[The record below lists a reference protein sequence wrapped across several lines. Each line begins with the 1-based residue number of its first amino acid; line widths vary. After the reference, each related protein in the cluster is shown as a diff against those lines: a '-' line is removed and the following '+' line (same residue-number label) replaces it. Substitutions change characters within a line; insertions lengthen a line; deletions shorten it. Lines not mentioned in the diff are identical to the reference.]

1 MVRPRNVVLLLIL
14 GLLVAWAGAS
24 AQNTVGRW
32 ALGVHGGLNM
42 WINDYN
48 TQKISPAGELSLRYG
63 ATNFFSLGLKAGY
76 DVLQAASD
84 PPQGMTYDYLRVNGI
99 TTSVVGYFHFAPKKK
114 FNPYAFIGGG
124 AMFYQR
130 YTANKAGTPTTET
143 LTSYVV
149 PAGVGFDAFMNKNT
163 SFSAELGYKNSG
175 DWIDTRKNNSL
186 DGALTARVGLVFF
199 LGRSEADDDDADG
212 LTNGQELRIGT
223 DPKSADTDGDGLKDG
238 EEVRRYRTNPLRADT
253 DGDGLSDGDEVIKY
267 TTSPTRPDSD
277 VDGLSDGDEVSKY
290 GTDPLRMDSDG
301 DGLVD
306 GDEVSKYQSNPL
318 KVDTDGD
325 GLTDWDEVK
334 SYRSDPTK
342 ADTDGDGLNDGD
354 EVKKNKTDPTK
365 ADSDGGSI
373 SDGEEVTRG
382 TNPLDPRDDVAG
394 VTISLERSKRVV
406 LEGVTFATASARLLP
421 ESMPM
426 LEKAYAAL
434 AAKPAVK
441 VEIVGYTDN
450 AGSAKTNQV
459 LSYQRADA
467 VKQWLVRK
475 GIAANRMTAIGKG
488 PADPLFP
495 NTTPE
500 GRAKNRRIEFRV
512 K

>member
-1 MVRPRNVVLLLIL
+1 
-14 GLLVAWAGAS
+14 
-24 AQNTVGRW
+24 
-32 ALGVHGGLNM
+32 
-42 WINDYN
+42 
-48 TQKISPAGELSLRYG
+48 
-63 ATNFFSLGLKAGY
+63 
-76 DVLQAASD
+76 
-84 PPQGMTYDYLRVNGI
+84 
-99 TTSVVGYFHFAPKKK
+99 
-114 FNPYAFIGGG
+114 
-124 AMFYQR
+124 
-130 YTANKAGTPTTET
+130 
-143 LTSYVV
+143 
-149 PAGVGFDAFMNKNT
+149 
-163 SFSAELGYKNSG
+163 
-175 DWIDTRKNNSL
+175 
-186 DGALTARVGLVFF
+186 
-199 LGRSEADDDDADG
+199 
-212 LTNGQELRIGT
+212 
-223 DPKSADTDGDGLKDG
+223 
-238 EEVRRYRTNPLRADT
+238 VRRYRTNPLRADT

-277 VDGLSDGDEVSKY
+277 VDGVSDGEEASKY

-306 GDEVSKYQSNPL
+306 GDEILKYNSNPL

-354 EVKKNKTDPTK
+354 EVKKFKTDPAK
-365 ADSDGGSI
+365 ADSDGGSM

-382 TNPLDPRDDVAG
+382 TNPLDPRDDIAG

-426 LEKAYAAL
+426 LEKAYGAL

-450 AGSAKTNQV
+450 EGNAKTNQV
-459 LSYQRADA
+459 LSYERADA

-488 PADPLFP
+488 SADPLAP